1 MNRLDQ
7 ILDSDRVSK
16 LKAYAITDVP
26 DLVGALEVDHA
37 SIGKLLDLAP
47 SSVDKLHERALNVL
61 SPDERAA
68 VHDLAH
74 DVGYG
79 AWDPNSE

>member
-7 ILDSDRVSK
+7 LLDTDRVNK

-47 SSVDKLHERALNVL
+47 DSVDQLHEGALKIL
-61 SPDERAA
+61 SPAERATL
-68 VHDLAH
+68 HDMAH
-74 DVGYG
+74 GVAYG
-79 AWDPNSE
+79 AWDPNGA